1 MGLGRRWKDSRP
13 LFIALSVAPMEKME
27 TMTPI
32 MMAICCFHGVAPMR
46 YPVLRSCEVSPAFEA
61 AMQTTP
67 PMVMARAPKAGAVQP
82 LTRKMAAVAM
92 SVAMVMPETG
102 DVDAPTMPTIRALA
116 GAKGK

>member
-1 MGLGRRWKDSRP
+1 
-13 LFIALSVAPMEKME
+13 MEKME
-27 TMTPI
+27 TITPI
-32 MMAICCFHGVAPMR
+32 MMAICCFNGVAPMR

-102 DVDAPTMPTIRALA
+102 DADEPTMPTFRGLT
-116 GAKGK
+116 GPRRQTK